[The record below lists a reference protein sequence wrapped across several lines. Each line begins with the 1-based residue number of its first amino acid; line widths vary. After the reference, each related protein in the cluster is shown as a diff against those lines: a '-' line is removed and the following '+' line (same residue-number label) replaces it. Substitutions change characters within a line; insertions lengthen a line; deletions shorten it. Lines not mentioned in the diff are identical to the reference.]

1 MATTEPKKAPAKAEP
16 KPVLGSAS
24 ASSDPAV
31 HQLLAELEIHER
43 NGNKG
48 AAEACVKVLADLGYE
63 I

>member
-1 MATTEPKKAPAKAEP
+1 MAETKKETAKAEP

-48 AAEACVKVLADLGYE
+48 AAEACIKALAELGYE

>member
-1 MATTEPKKAPAKAEP
+1 MATTEAKKAPAKAEP
-16 KPVLGSAS
+16 KPALGSAA
-24 ASSDPAV
+24 ASSDPAA

-48 AAEACVKVLADLGYE
+48 AAEACVKALAELGYE